1 MTISKRINPP
11 GDMNIDDSAKL
22 ISTEDILRPDRDF
35 PTNAAPNANDGLHI
49 LFAKGELGSE
59 DSTELKSNMNIHTQI
74 KMAFAQ
80 NVLRPDQLDSLSD
93 AASTVNDARNL
104 NGTISKDYNNPGT
117 TIDIGE
123 VPILLSKEDMIG
135 PEDHL
140 ELVRSARK
148 ALDLLNERHQAE
160 PQGHNTQGSNMD
172 IDDVPDDDP
181 DGGVSIVPLSPPPT
195 YEPSWGST
203 TGLGLGLTITTS
215 LPPPSSPPSSH
226 STPKVSH
233 SPLLTIEEE
242 ADPTLSSAM
251 DYSFNDTDEMPP
263 LEDTNPS
270 LPGMW
275 PNFTIDKPFQTRYSP
290 SSPSPLR
297 ESFSSNSSKTE
308 TENPLNLP
316 PRRSS
321 LPDAQKQNLSNGGDT
336 GEIDAAYSEDETPT
350 RDGEEAREE
359 RKEPESVRVEWS
371 NKIWLPQNP
380 HERALCERVC
390 EEVALAHGFQR
401 VYIMFV
407 PSAPITFIFK
417 LTKIKLTI
425 SGATS

>member
-1 MTISKRINPP
+1 MTIAKRINPP
-11 GDMNIDDSAKL
+11 GDMDIGDSQML

-49 LFAKGELGSE
+49 LFAKGERCSE

-74 KMAFAQ
+74 NMTSAQ
-80 NVLRPDQLDSLSD
+80 NVLRPDQLDPLSD
-93 AASTVNDARNL
+93 AASTVNDARDL
-104 NGTISKDYNNPGT
+104 NGTTSKDYNNPGAIT
-117 TIDIGE
+117 YIGE
-123 VPILLSKEDMIG
+123 VPMLLSKEDMIR

-140 ELVRSARK
+140 ELARAARN
-148 ALDLLNERHQAE
+148 ALDLLNELRQAE
-160 PQGHNTQGSNMD
+160 LQGHNTQGSNMD

-181 DGGVSIVPLSPPPT
+181 DGGVSLVPLSPPLT
-195 YEPSWGST
+195 YETSWGST

-215 LPPPSSPPSSH
+215 LPPPNSPRSSH

-233 SPLLTIEEE
+233 SPLPTIKEE

-251 DYSFNDTDEMPP
+251 DYSFNDIDEMPP
-263 LEDTNPS
+263 LEDTTPS

-275 PNFTIDKPFQTRYSP
+275 HNFTLDKPFQTRYSP
-290 SSPSPLR
+290 SSPSLLR

-308 TENPLNLP
+308 TENPQKLP

-321 LPDAQKQNLSNGGDT
+321 LSDAQKENLSNVGDT
-336 GEIDAAYSEDETPT
+336 GEIDAAYSDDETPT

-371 NKIWLPQNP
+371 NKIWPPQNP
-380 HERALCERVC
+380 YERALCERVC

-401 VYIMFV
+401 VYIRLA
-407 PSAPITFIFK
+407 PPAPITFIFK

-425 SGATS
+425 SGVTS